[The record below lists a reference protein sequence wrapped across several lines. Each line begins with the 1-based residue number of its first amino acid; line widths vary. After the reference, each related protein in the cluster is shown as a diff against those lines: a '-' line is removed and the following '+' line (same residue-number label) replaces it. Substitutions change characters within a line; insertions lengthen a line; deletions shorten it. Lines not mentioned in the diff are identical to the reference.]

1 MSKINVNNPNEIK
14 KEIKSMTGA
23 QIFLECLKEEGVE
36 EIFGYPGGV
45 ILHIYNEIYSC
56 KEIKHYLVRHEQAA
70 LHAAEGYARVTGKPG
85 VALVTSGPG
94 ACNAITG
101 IANAYYDGYPIVV
114 FTGQVSSELIG
125 NDAFQEADI
134 VGITRSCCKHN
145 YLVKDVKDLPRVIKE
160 AFHIATTGKPG
171 PVVVDMP
178 KDILVNST
186 EFIYPKKVHLPGYN
200 PNYNGH
206 PLQIAKALNLLSQAE
221 RPVIMCGGGVIASEA
236 SEELL
241 KLAKTLNIPV
251 VNTLMGTGGFPQ
263 TDELSLGMVGM
274 HGNYW
279 ANLAVSNCDVL
290 FAVGARFSDRVT
302 GKISK
307 FCSDAKVIHVDID
320 PCSISKNVAVDIPIV
335 GDAKRIIA
343 DMLNIINPEEIE
355 KKASCKALWM
365 EQINDWRQKRV
376 KPFVVSKKINPQ
388 TAIEQI
394 YEQTK
399 SKDPI
404 IATEVG
410 QHQMWTALLYKFDT
424 PRKFV
429 SSGGLGT
436 MGFGFPAAMGAQVA
450 YPDKLVI
457 NIAGDGSIQ
466 MNIQELA
473 TCVHYNIPVK
483 IFIINNGYLGMVRQW
498 QERLFNAQYSETVMT
513 GPDYVKLAEAYGATG
528 FRVEKEEDLI
538 PTIQKAINTPG
549 PVIVDFIVEEMDA
562 VFPWVLAGQPICN
575 VLLGKENTK
584 CQKENCN
591 GCH

>member
-1 MSKINVNNPNEIK
+1 MSKTEINQS
-14 KEIKSMTGA
+14 KESRKELKSLSGA
-23 QIFLECLKEEGVE
+23 QIFIECLKEEGVK

-45 ILHIYNEIYSC
+45 ILHIYNELYNC
-56 KEIKHYLVRHEQAA
+56 KEIKHYLVRHEQGAI
-70 LHAAEGYARVTGKPG
+70 HAAEGYARATGMPG

-101 IANAYYDGYPIVV
+101 IANAYYDGYPMVV
-114 FTGQVSSELIG
+114 FTGQVSSDLIG

-134 VGITRSCCKHN
+134 VGITRPCCKHN
-145 YLVKDVKDLPRVIKE
+145 YLVKNVKDLPRVIKE
-160 AFHIATTGKPG
+160 AFHIASTGKPG
-171 PVVVDMP
+171 PVVIDMP
-178 KDILVNST
+178 KDVLIHKT
-186 EFIYPKKVHLPGYN
+186 EYRYPEKIHLPGYN

-206 PLQIAKALNLLSQAE
+206 PLQTAKALNLLNKAE
-221 RPVIMCGGGVIASEA
+221 KPVIMCGGGVIASEA
-236 SEELL
+236 SEELY

-302 GKISK
+302 GKVSK
-307 FCSDAKVIHVDID
+307 FCSDAKVIHIDID
-320 PCSISKNVAVDIPIV
+320 PCSISKNVPVDIPIV
-335 GDAKRIIA
+335 GDAKRVIS
-343 DMLNIINPEEIE
+343 DMLNIINPEEIQ
-355 KKASCKALWM
+355 KKAKDKAEWI
-365 EQINDWRQKRV
+365 EQIEEWRQKRTKATV
-376 KPFVVSKKINPQ
+376 ESEKINPT

-394 YEQTK
+394 YEITK
-399 SKDPI
+399 HKDPL

-410 QHQMWTALLYKFDT
+410 QHQMWTALLYKFDK
-424 PRKFV
+424 PRRFL

-450 YPDKLVI
+450 CPDKLVI

-473 TCVHYNIPVK
+473 TCVRYNIPVK

-498 QERLFNAQYSETVMT
+498 QERLFNEQYSETVMT

-528 FRVEKEEDLI
+528 FRVEKEEDLAS
-538 PTIQKAINTPG
+538 TIQKAIETPG
-549 PVIVDFIVEEMDA
+549 PVIVDFIVESMEA
-562 VFPWVLAGQPICN
+562 VFPWVLAGEPLNN
-575 VLLGKENTK
+575 VLLCKGKAK
-584 CQKENCN
+584 CNCENCV
-591 GCH
+591 